1 MDLDDLPKIK
11 DEREIGLMRQAG
23 RIVGEGLLLLQ
34 RELRAGMTTEELDAI
49 FEKHVRDSGAKPT
62 FKGYRG
68 FTKSLCTS
76 INEEVVHGIP
86 SPKRVIKEGDLVKLD
101 AGATFQG
108 YVGDSAV
115 TVGVGKITP
124 EAQRLLDTTRESLEA
139 AIQAAGP
146 GVKLSAVSRA
156 VQQYAESRGY
166 SVVKQYVGHGIG
178 SKLHEAPQ
186 VPNFVDPSM
195 PRENYEYVLKPGIC
209 LAIEPM
215 LNVGTDAV
223 RTLKDEWTVVTR
235 DGKLS
240 AHFEHTI
247 LITPQGRDVLTRISG

>member
-1 MDLDDLPKIK
+1 MAPIIK
-11 DEREIGLMRQAG
+11 DAREIELMREAG
-23 RIVGEGLLLLQ
+23 RIVAEGLRLLQ

-68 FTKSLCTS
+68 FRKSLCTS

-86 SPKRVIKEGDLVKLD
+86 SAGRVVREGDLVKLD
-101 AGATFQG
+101 AGATYKG

-124 EAQRLLDTTRESLEA
+124 EARRLIDTTRESLEE
-139 AIQAAGP
+139 AIRAAGP
-146 GVKLSAVSRA
+146 GVKLSVVSAA
-156 VQQYAESRGY
+156 VQNYAESRGY
-166 SVVKQYVGHGIG
+166 SVVKKFVGHGIG
-178 SKLHEAPQ
+178 RDLHEDPQ

-215 LNVGTDAV
+215 LNVGTDDV
-223 RTLKDEWTVVTR
+223 KTLSDDWTVVTKDR
-235 DGKLS
+235 KLS

-247 LITPQGRDVLTRISG
+247 LITPEGRDVLTRIA